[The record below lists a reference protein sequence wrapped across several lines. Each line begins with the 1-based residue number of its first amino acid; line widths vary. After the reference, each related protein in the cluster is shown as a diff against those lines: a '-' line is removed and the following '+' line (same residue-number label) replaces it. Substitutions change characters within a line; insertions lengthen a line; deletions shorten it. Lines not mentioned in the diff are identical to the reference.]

1 MYVLVLYSLI
11 DDQPLMER
19 PVKAAFAGTC
29 WVSGGSPFES
39 PAKSIEA
46 AAMAR
51 QADAFGGMFSVRGP
65 LPADRAARHASKRVD
80 LELTPRRVSWP

>member
-1 MYVLVLYSLI
+1 MKQLSMAATVAMMAVLML
-11 DDQPLMER
+11 
-19 PVKAAFAGTC
+19 FAGTC

-65 LPADRAARHASKRVD
+65 LPADRAALHASKRVV
-80 LELTPRRVSWP
+80 LELTPHRASWP